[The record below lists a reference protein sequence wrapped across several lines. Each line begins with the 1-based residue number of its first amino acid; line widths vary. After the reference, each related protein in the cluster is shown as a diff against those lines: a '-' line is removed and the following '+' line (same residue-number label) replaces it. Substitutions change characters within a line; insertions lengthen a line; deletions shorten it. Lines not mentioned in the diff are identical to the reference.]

1 MRQAQELLDE
11 GIFSQQ
17 EFQREIAK
25 LTAERAADPPP
36 PAAPHPN
43 SQALAAAAAML
54 RAARLRDRGGE
65 QLSSSATAEAKQPSS
80 PASAVGKQASSPAT
94 TGSGQPSSPATT
106 AAEQLSSPASAVAKQ
121 ASSPATAAAEQPSS
135 PASAVAE
142 QLSSPATTGSG
153 LPSSPAGAVA
163 KQPSS
168 PATTGSGL
176 PLSPATAAA
185 KQLSSPASAVGKQAS
200 SPATAAAEQL
210 LSPASAAAGQPWS
223 PATAGPGLPLS
234 PATAVAGHALVGR
247 IRNTYVAELSNP
259 SRERG
264 SAFRTVRPAVAHAVM
279 PTVLPSSAA
288 ASETVAM
295 QDSAR
300 GSPPRAVAGQ
310 LDANHEVVPEGANAS
325 PEGRHVKRRR
335 PQRCSICGQL
345 KKGHACLG
353 PPKRPLE
360 PVVVGGGRYR
370 CSICG
375 LPKKG
380 HICLGPAAGRVVPGA
395 SRGVPP
401 DQVSLAAAAQG
412 AGIYEQEPTKRRC
425 PEGEDA
431 HSGVEQCAACGWAR
445 IQKPKPT
452 PALMQPLSVE
462 CKDSRQDI
470 MGHQQQPQTSV

>member
-106 AAEQLSSPASAVAKQ
+106 AAEQLSSPASA
-121 ASSPATAAAEQPSS
+121 
-135 PASAVAE
+135 
-142 QLSSPATTGSG
+142 
-153 LPSSPAGAVA
+153 
-163 KQPSS
+163 
-168 PATTGSGL
+168 
-176 PLSPATAAA
+176 
-185 KQLSSPASAVGKQAS
+185 
-200 SPATAAAEQL
+200 
-210 LSPASAAAGQPWS
+210 AAGQPWS

-264 SAFRTVRPAVAHAVM
+264 SAFRPVRPAVAHAVM

-380 HICLGPAAGRVVPGA
+380 HICLGPAAGRVVPRA

-401 DQVSLAAAAQG
+401 DQVSLTAAAQG

-431 HSGVEQCAACGWAR
+431 HSGVEQCAAGGWAR